1 MTPEVIEADIAIIG
15 SGPGGSTLARGLSGS
30 GAGVAVFERGDFL
43 PSEPQNWDVEEV
55 FDKSRYRAEEYWV
68 DADGR
73 PFRPNSYYFVG
84 GSSKVWGACL
94 TRLRRED
101 FGLIDHIGGTSPR
114 WPIDYDE
121 LAPYYERAEAL
132 FDVHGPSQGDPT
144 TDVRPKPPRGPVE
157 HEPELA
163 RVVGKLVEQ
172 GVHPYTLP
180 LGIDLH
186 AGGSCLRC
194 RTCDG
199 FPCRVRAK
207 NDAEVRA
214 LTPVVESGA
223 VQLYVGTRITRLV
236 TDAGGDRVVAAE
248 AFRGRRPVEIR
259 AEKFVLSAG
268 AANSAAIL
276 LRSAS
281 AAHPDGLAN
290 SSGMVGRNYMQHQFT
305 ALMAVRP
312 TRTRLVYTKTV
323 GFNDFYLDDGEGGP
337 PLGNVQTLGKLQ
349 GGMLAADKK
358 WVPRPLLNAMAE
370 RSSDW
375 WVTTEDLPDPEN
387 RVTLTGD
394 GRIKVSYRRNNVI
407 AQRRLTAI
415 VRRLLRGAGYPLVI
429 AQEMGPETTSAQC
442 GTARAGRDRRDSV
455 VDPLCRAHD
464 VGNLYIVDSSF
475 FPSAGALNPGL
486 TIAAQALRVA
496 ELSDLAGG
504 GHGVAAA
511 ATAGVPAAPGGK
523 ASD

>member
-1 MTPEVIEADIAIIG
+1 MSSASTDLDRGFVETDIAIIG
-15 SGPGGSTLARGLSGS
+15 SGPGGSTLARGLSDS
-30 GAGVAVFERGDFL
+30 GARVAVFERGDFL
-43 PSEPQNWDVEEV
+43 PSEAQNWDVEEV
-55 FDKSRYRAEEYWV
+55 FGKSRYRTDEYWV
-68 DADGR
+68 DSAGR
-73 PFRPNSYYFVG
+73 PFHPNAYYFVG

-101 FGLIDHIGGTSPR
+101 FGQIDHIGGVSPA
-114 WPIDYDE
+114 WPFDYDD
-121 LAPYYERAEAL
+121 LAPYYDRAEAI
-132 FDVHGPSQGDPT
+132 FEVHGPADGDPCSDT
-144 TDVRPKPPRGPVE
+144 TPSPPRPPVE

-163 RVVGKLVEQ
+163 RVVGRLAAQ

-180 LGIDLH
+180 LAIDLH
-186 AGGSCLRC
+186 RGGSCLRC

-207 NDAEVRA
+207 NDAEVIC
-214 LTPVVESGA
+214 LSPVLESGA
-223 VQLYVGTRITRLV
+223 VQLHVGTRVTRLI

-259 AEKFVLSAG
+259 AEKFVVSAG
-268 AANSAAIL
+268 AANTAALL

-281 AAHPDGLAN
+281 SAHPDGLAN
-290 SSGMVGRNYMQHQFT
+290 SSGLVGRNYMQHQFT
-305 ALMAVRP
+305 ALMAVRRNP
-312 TRTRLVYTKTV
+312 TRLVYSKTV
-323 GFNDFYLDDGEGGP
+323 GFNDYYLDDGEGGP

-349 GGMLAADKK
+349 AGMLAADKK
-358 WVPRPLLNAMAE
+358 WVPRPLLRALAE

-394 GRIKVSYRRNNVI
+394 GRIKVSYRRNNVT

-415 VRRLLRGAGYPLVI
+415 TRRLLKGAGYPLVI

-442 GTARAGRDRRDSV
+442 GTAQAGRDRRDSV
-455 VDPLCRAHD
+455 VDPLCRSHD
-464 VGNLYIVDSSF
+464 VGNLFIVDGSF
-475 FPSAGALNPGL
+475 FPSSAALNPGL

-504 GHGVAAA
+504 GHQAAA
-511 ATAGVPAAPGGK
+511 G
-523 ASD
+523 